1 MCYNAQLG
9 LTAKGMR
16 HKVMATLGG
25 YQQRVVLRDKC
36 WIDEMY
42 IEDSTLKDTA
52 GYHAM
57 RERLS
62 RNLICVSMVIDA
74 HKNPVGS
81 CAGTASRTKRGPHS
95 RKDHDHT

>member
-1 MCYNAQLG
+1 MIYSAVQSDLLKRNIQFVRLMCYNAQLG
-9 LTAKGMR
+9 LAAKG
-16 HKVMATLGG
+16 
-25 YQQRVVLRDKC
+25 

-62 RNLICVSMVIDA
+62 RNLICVSVAIDA
-74 HKNPVGS
+74 HKNPVES
-81 CAGTASRTKRGPHS
+81 CTGTASRAGRGSGRHW
-95 RKDHDHT
+95 RAT

>member
-9 LTAKGMR
+9 LAAKGMR
-16 HKVMATLGG
+16 HRVMATPSG
-25 YQQRVVLRDKC
+25 YQQCVVLHDKC

-62 RNLICVSMVIDA
+62 RNLICVSVVIDT
-74 HKNPVGS
+74 HKNSVAVVYGHGKPNK
-81 CAGTASRTKRGPHS
+81 KRA
-95 RKDHDHT
+95 T

>member
-1 MCYNAQLG
+1 MCYNAQLD
-9 LTAKGMR
+9 LAAKGMR

-42 IEDSTLKDTA
+42 IEDSTLKDIA

-62 RNLICVSMVIDA
+62 RNLICVSVAIDA
-74 HKNPVGS
+74 HKNSVGS
-81 CAGTASRTKRGPHS
+81 CTGTTSRTERGSGRHW
-95 RKDHDHT
+95 RAT

>member
-1 MCYNAQLG
+1 MCYNAQLD
-9 LTAKGMR
+9 LAAKGIR

-42 IEDSTLKDTA
+42 IEESTLKNTA

-57 RERLS
+57 REGCRATS
-62 RNLICVSMVIDA
+62 Y
-74 HKNPVGS
+74 
-81 CAGTASRTKRGPHS
+81 ASPW
-95 RKDHDHT
+95 